1 MNNST
6 PECCSDLSDLESS
19 DESLIDVD
27 LIVPEDGEEQIERVM
42 LPHIEEVNKLTI
54 MYVINIVLSSY

>member
-1 MNNST
+1 MLQWSKR
-6 PECCSDLSDLESS
+6 PGEQWWK
-19 DESLIDVD
+19 LIDIDV
-27 LIVPEDGEEQIERVM
+27 IVPEDGEEQIERVM

>member
-1 MNNST
+1 MSNST

-27 LIVPEDGEEQIERVM
+27 LIVPEDGEEQIERVV
-42 LPHIEEVNKLTI
+42 LPHIEEVSKLTI
-54 MYVINIVLSSY
+54 VCYQYCIK